1 MQEIELEM
9 NVNNFH
15 KSFDELKK
23 VLQEHAFLKNK
34 EGIYLIFDV
43 KPNEGMISQI
53 IDAFFC
59 FKSAY
64 LLGIKVKKDNNME
77 IINDNVHNGQ
87 IIINKKPMI
96 IIGSLNSG
104 GCIKSYND
112 VCIDGD
118 ACGRIEIMG
127 NSNVFFKNAVG
138 VTVHLENGLSRQISG
153 RNLLINNDILEE
165 MIWQE

>member
-23 VLQEHAFLKNK
+23 ILQEHAFLKNK
-34 EGIYLIFDV
+34 EGIYLIFDE

-112 VCIDGD
+112 GCIDGD
-118 ACGRIEIMG
+118 AYGKIEIMG
-127 NSNVFFKNAVG
+127 NSNVFLKNAIG